1 VTINIAVVK
10 GLTKAQS
17 MVSLLNKVANWLP
30 LLALLCYAGAVLA
43 ARRRRRA
50 IVICAL
56 TTAFGMLVI
65 AIALLIA
72 RHIYLS
78 DLPLQYLTAGDA
90 QRLFDTVVRFLRAG
104 LRTVFV
110 VALLVCAVVWFT
122 GRSRQARAIRH
133 GIAAGAHNLT
143 SRWSGG
149 EFGAAVT
156 AYRGII
162 ATVIVALGALIL
174 VLWTNPGVVTAVV
187 IALIT
192 AALVV
197 LVYSFKPPTPTPT
210 TTA

>member
-1 VTINIAVVK
+1 
-10 GLTKAQS
+10 L
-17 MVSLLNKVANWLP
+17 VSALNKVANWLP

-43 ARRRRRA
+43 AHRRRRA

-65 AIALLIA
+65 AIALLIG
-72 RHIYLS
+72 RRIYLN
-78 DLPLQYLTAGDA
+78 DLPLQYLTANDA
-90 QRLFDTVVRFLRAG
+90 GRLFDTLVRFLRAG

-110 VALLVCAVVWFT
+110 VALLICAIVWFT
-122 GRSRQARAIRH
+122 GGSRQARAIRS
-133 GIAAGAHNLT
+133 GIASGARNLT
-143 SRWSGG
+143 SRWAGG
-149 EFGAAVT
+149 SFGTTVT

-162 ATVIVALGALIL
+162 ATAIVALGALIL

-197 LVYSFKPPTPTPT
+197 LVYSLKPPTPTPT
-210 TTA
+210 ATP